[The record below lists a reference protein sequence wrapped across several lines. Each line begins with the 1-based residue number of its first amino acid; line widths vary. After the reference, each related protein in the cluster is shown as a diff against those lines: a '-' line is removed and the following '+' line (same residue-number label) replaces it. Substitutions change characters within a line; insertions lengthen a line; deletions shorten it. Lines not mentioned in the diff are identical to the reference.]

1 MQEARGLP
9 GFGYRQAGGQ
19 KSRQPQCGGAR
30 LPHKL
35 TRMHNTLS
43 QVARGDALH
52 VLQHLRK
59 HTTYAAGLL
68 EDPAGTQADLAAKL
82 DMMLIELSLLRDRI
96 RT

>member
-1 MQEARGLP
+1 
-9 GFGYRQAGGQ
+9 
-19 KSRQPQCGGAR
+19 
-30 LPHKL
+30 
-35 TRMHNTLS
+35 MHNTLS